1 MADELVPVGEEA
13 PQKKKSGLVMTI
25 VGVLVLTLVGA
36 GGGWFVGGMLAPSV
50 SEAQAEKEKAAA
62 AEHAAAPAAG
72 GDHGGGGGEHGGGEK
87 KEEAGLPRVATA
99 ANGTVLLEPIMANLA
114 YPTESWIR
122 LEVALMFNGAPDAP
136 LAETIHQ
143 DILAYLKTVSLQQ
156 IQGPRGFQYLK
167 EDLQERVD
175 LRSQGRVSKVLF
187 RTFVIE

>member
-1 MADELVPVGEEA
+1 MADEEVQEA
-13 PQKKKSGLVMTI
+13 EGGAKKKSGLVLTI

-36 GGGWFVGGMLAPSV
+36 GGGWVVGGMLAPSV

-62 AEHAAAPAAG
+62 AEHAAEPAA
-72 GDHGGGGGEHGGGEK
+72 GGEHGGGEK

-99 ANGTVLLEPIMANLA
+99 ANGTVLLEPLTTNLA
-114 YPTESWIR
+114 YPAESWIR

-156 IQGPRGFQYLK
+156 IQGPRGFQYLR

>member
-13 PQKKKSGLVMTI
+13 PKKKKSGLVMTI

-50 SEAQAEKEKAAA
+50 SEAQAEKDKAAA

-72 GDHGGGGGEHGGGEK
+72 GEHGGGEK
-87 KEEAGLPRVATA
+87 KEDAGLPRVATA

-114 YPTESWIR
+114 YPTESWVR

-156 IQGPRGFQYLK
+156 IQGPRGFQYLR

>member
-1 MADELVPVGEEA
+1 MSDLVAEEGEGA
-13 PQKKKSGLVMTI
+13 PSKKSGLVLMI

-36 GGGWFVGGMLAPSV
+36 GGGWFVGGMLAPAV
-50 SEAQAEKEKAAA
+50 SQAKANKEQAAA
-62 AEHAAAPAAG
+62 AEHAAAAPAA
-72 GDHGGGGGEHGGGEK
+72 GGEHGGGEK
-87 KEEAGLPRVATA
+87 KDEGGLPRVATA
-99 ANGTVLLEPIMANLA
+99 ANGTVLLEPITTNLA

-122 LEVALMFNGAPDAP
+122 LEVALTFNGAPDAP

-143 DILAYLKTVSLQQ
+143 DIIAYLKTVSLQQ